1 MPAGGFT
8 ASFAD
13 QAVRMLIRVARHPA
27 TQQLLHHALRAATAQ
42 VIKQA
47 RKHLRTRKG
56 HIHIS

>member
-13 QAVRMLIRVARHPA
+13 QAVRFLIKALTHPA
-27 TQQLLHHALRAATAQ
+27 TQQALNHALRVGTA
-42 VIKQA
+42 ITIRA
-47 RKHLRTRKG
+47 IRNHHRTRKG